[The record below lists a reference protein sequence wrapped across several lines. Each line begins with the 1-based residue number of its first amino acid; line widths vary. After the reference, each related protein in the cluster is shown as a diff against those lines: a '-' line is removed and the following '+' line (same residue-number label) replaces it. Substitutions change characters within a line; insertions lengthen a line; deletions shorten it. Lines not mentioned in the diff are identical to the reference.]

1 MTATTE
7 ILDLVQRWAAA
18 ERHNDPWLLDDV
30 LAQETSSR

>member
-18 ERHNDPWLLDDV
+18 ERHDDPGQP
-30 LAQETSSR
+30 AGPPSR